1 MKKILFLINS
11 LGGGGAERVLV
22 NLVNHMDL
30 SKYDVTVGT
39 MYQDGNYR
47 DLLRPEIKY
56 FCKHSPCPPGI
67 SRIYRLIPARLL
79 YQYFI
84 GNRKFDVLIAYMQ
97 GAPVKVISGCPDKKK
112 KKIAWLHN
120 SDPVK
125 SLSFG
130 FWLTR
135 KSAFRAYDSYNAIA
149 GVSERVTKTFETYT
163 GIQGKFYTIY
173 NTNDVEKILQLSKQE
188 VPPRVGDAIEI
199 CAAGRL
205 DPLKGFDRLIV
216 VAKRLHE
223 EGYSFH
229 VSIMGAGE
237 GSHKDLLVK
246 LISDNHAEEYVKLLG
261 FISNPYAIMA
271 TSDLFVLSS
280 RSEGLATVLT
290 EAMIVGTPIVATDV
304 SGTKEVLGENG
315 EYGLVVPS
323 SEDGIYEGIKRFL
336 DDPQLLKH
344 YREKSKERAEFFRPE
359 KTVAQA
365 EALIDMVT
373 EQE

>member
-22 NLVNHMDL
+22 NLVNHVNL
-30 SKYDVTVGT
+30 SKYEVTVET
-39 MYQDGNYR
+39 MYHDGNYR

-67 SRIYRLIPARLL
+67 SRIYKFIPASVL
-79 YQYFI
+79 YRHFI
-84 GNRKFDVLIAYMQ
+84 GKEKYDVLIAYMH
-97 GAPVKVISGCPDKKK
+97 GAPVKVLSGCPDKTT

-120 SDPVK
+120 GDVQRA
-125 SLSFG
+125 LFFD
-130 FWLTR
+130 FWLS
-135 KSAFRAYDSYNAIA
+135 KKKAFQAYDSFHAIA
-149 GVSERVTKTFETYT
+149 GVADSVTKAFEDYT
-163 GIQGKFYTIY
+163 GIRGKTHTIY
-173 NTNDVEKILQLSKQE
+173 NTNDFANVKQMAGLGHSF
-188 VPPRVGDAIEI
+188 PQGRGMEI
-199 CAAGRL
+199 CATGKLAEQ
-205 DPLKGFDRLIV
+205 KGFDRLISAV
-216 VAKRLHE
+216 SRLHK
-223 EGYSFH
+223 EGYSLH
-229 VSIMGAGE
+229 VSIMGTGAE
-237 GSHKDLLVK
+237 NYKEQLVNLIKDL
-246 LISDNHAEEYVKLLG
+246 DAEKYVELLG
-261 FISNPYAIMA
+261 YQSNPFAIMA
-271 TSDLFVLSS
+271 ASDLFVLSS
-280 RSEGLATVLT
+280 RWEGLATVLT